1 MITDSVPLSYLP
13 LRFDAVTPISA
24 LSDNYIWC
32 IAPHVASHH
41 QAIIVDPGEAGPVLA
56 HLQRHEQDLAAILV
70 THHHHDHVDGIAALK
85 AQWPQ
90 ARVFG
95 PANCVRHGVEDVVED
110 GSTVRLSALGF
121 SARVLA
127 TPGHTADHISY
138 VCDQLP
144 GHPPPALFCGDTLFA
159 AGCGRV
165 FDGTIEQLFR
175 SLTKLAAQLP
185 CNTQVYAAH
194 EYTIANLMFARAA
207 EPDNARITQR
217 LEDCL
222 RLREQANP
230 TLASTMAQEIATN
243 PFLRSH
249 LPTLAR
255 QLPAELQPAHVD
267 AFTVFEAL
275 RRWKDVFRAPT

>member
-1 MITDSVPLSYLP
+1 MISDSVPLSYLP
-13 LRFDAVTPISA
+13 VRFDAVTPIAA

-32 IAPHVASHH
+32 IGRHEGSDRQV
-41 QAIIVDPGEAGPVLA
+41 IIVDPGDAAPVLA
-56 HLQRHEQDLAAILV
+56 HLHRHEQELGAILI

-95 PANCVRHGVEDVVED
+95 PASCVRHGVEDVLED
-110 GSTVRLSALGF
+110 GSTLRLPALGF

-127 TPGHTADHISY
+127 TPGHTADHLSY
-138 VCDQLP
+138 VCDELP
-144 GHPPPALFCGDTLFA
+144 EHPLPALFCGDTLFA

-175 SLTKLAAQLP
+175 SLTKLAALLP
-185 CNTQVYAAH
+185 CNTQIYAAH
-194 EYTIANLMFARAA
+194 EYTVANLIFARAA

-217 LEDCL
+217 LEDCR
-222 RLREQANP
+222 RLREEQAP
-230 TLASTMAQEIATN
+230 TLPATIAQELATN

-249 LPTLAR
+249 LPSLM
-255 QLPAELQPAHVD
+255 QHLPPELQPAHAD

-275 RRWKDVFRAPT
+275 RHWKNVFRAPA